1 LSHATFAAD
10 WERIGVRQRRRG
22 LPVCLEVA
30 GRAAVSEL
38 AFFAINLDRSPE
50 RWAEIERL
58 FGDMPW
64 PLHRV
69 RAVDAREPEA
79 VLAVRGQRMAS
90 PPNGIGQN
98 LLRYRT
104 FTLVEEACF
113 ASHILALKTFLASK
127 YTYAVILEDDAVPA
141 EGSVAGLVGAL
152 RQLASGSLAFDLVKI
167 EGSRRSGRRLAVE
180 IADLGRA
187 KLVRSLRPCSG
198 GAAYLVTRDA
208 ARRMIEKAGALTLP
222 VDDFLSNPG
231 LHGCDVMHLSPWLIV
246 QSGAR
251 STMRGM
257 RRPHHTLVMG
267 DPSHLVGQ
275 GLRRAG
281 LRIALWARAL
291 KGFPAS
297 LAGLYRAPWLSPDT
311 PRRKKHMSAR
321 SRGHSAA
328 GNSAK
333 V

>member
-1 LSHATFAAD
+1 M
-10 WERIGVRQRRRG
+10 
-22 LPVCLEVA
+22 
-30 GRAAVSEL
+30 SEL

-64 PLHRV
+64 PLHRI
-69 RAVDAREPEA
+69 RAVDARDPEA

-90 PPNGIGQN
+90 PPNGIGPN

-113 ASHILALKTFLASK
+113 ASHILALKAFLASD
-127 YTYAVILEDDAVPA
+127 YPYAVILEDDAMPA
-141 EGSVAGLVGAL
+141 EVAGLVGAL
-152 RQLASGSLAFDLVKI
+152 RQLASGSVAFDIVKI

-180 IADLGRA
+180 MKDLGRA

-208 ARRMIEKAGALTLP
+208 ARRMIEKAGALALP

-231 LHGCDVMHLSPWLIV
+231 LHGCDIMHLSPWLIV

-251 STMRGM
+251 STMRAM
-257 RRPHHTLVMG
+257 RRPHHALVMH
-267 DPSHLVGQ
+267 DPSHLVRQ
-275 GLRRAG
+275 GLRRAR
-281 LRIALWARAL
+281 LRIALWTRAL
-291 KGFPAS
+291 TGFPS
-297 LAGLYRAPWLSPDT
+297 CLTRLYRAPWLSPDT
-311 PRRKKHMSAR
+311 PGRKKEHMSACR
-321 SRGHSAA
+321 REHSAA

>member
-1 LSHATFAAD
+1 M
-10 WERIGVRQRRRG
+10 
-22 LPVCLEVA
+22 
-30 GRAAVSEL
+30 SEL

-50 RWAEIERL
+50 RWAEIERQ

-79 VLAVRGQRMAS
+79 VLAVRGQSMAS
-90 PPNGIGQN
+90 PPNGVGPN

-113 ASHILALKTFLASK
+113 ASHILALNAFLASE
-127 YTYAVILEDDAVPA
+127 YTYAVILEDDAMPA
-141 EGSVAGLVGAL
+141 EVAGLVGAL
-152 RQLASGSLAFDLVKI
+152 RQLASGAVAFDIVKI

-198 GAAYLVTRDA
+198 GAAYMVTRDA
-208 ARRMIEKAGALTLP
+208 ARAMIEKAGALALP

-251 STMRGM
+251 STMRRT
-257 RRPHHTLVMG
+257 RRANYAVVVRNPT
-267 DPSHLVGQ
+267 HLVAQ
-275 GLRRAG
+275 GLRRVG
-281 LRIALWARAL
+281 LRIALWSRAL
-291 KGFPAS
+291 TGFPAC
-297 LAGLYRAPWLSPDT
+297 LPGLYRAPWLSADT
-311 PRRKKHMSAR
+311 PRHKKHMSAR
-321 SRGHSAA
+321 NRRRTAA
-328 GNSAK
+328 GNSVKA
-333 V
+333 

>member
-1 LSHATFAAD
+1 MQRLRHTDGGSG
-10 WERIGVRQRRRG
+10 IG
-22 LPVCLEVA
+22 
-30 GRAAVSEL
+30 EL

-69 RAVDAREPEA
+69 RAVDAREPET

-90 PPNGIGQN
+90 PPNGIGPN

-113 ASHILALKTFLASK
+113 ASHILALKAFLASE
-127 YTYAVILEDDAVPA
+127 YTYAVILEDDAAPA
-141 EGSVAGLVGAL
+141 DTSVAGLVGAL
-152 RQLASGSLAFDLVKI
+152 RQLTSGSVAFDLVKI
-167 EGSRRSGRRLAVE
+167 EGTRRSGRRLAIE

-198 GAAYLVTRDA
+198 GAAYMVTRDA
-208 ARRMIEKAGALTLP
+208 ARRMIDKAGALPLP

-257 RRPHHTLVMG
+257 RRPHHALAMR
-267 DPSHLVGQ
+267 DLSHLVGQ

-281 LRIALWARAL
+281 LRITLWARSL
-291 KGFPAS
+291 SGFPAS
-297 LAGLYRAPWLSPDT
+297 LTGLHRAPWLSPDT
-311 PRRKKHMSAR
+311 PHRKKKHMSAR